1 MTASKTI
8 KAVGY
13 ARRST
18 DMQERSIPDQQAY
31 VERWAGERGYQLV
44 RWYIDDAISGT
55 STKGRAAFEKM
66 IKTAENGRDFDFILC
81 YDISRFSRG
90 GTNETGYYLH
100 RLGLAGVQAIFCAE
114 GIPDGDEGEL
124 LQGVKSW
131 QARQYSVK
139 LSRDSI
145 RGQHS
150 CVTVRHSGM
159 GGPPPYGYDRQ
170 YLSADGQVV
179 KMIRTLSDGRRQ
191 ELGPDGRHI
200 RYIAP
205 KERMGHKLKSDIV
218 RLVPGDSERIKV
230 VRLIFDMC
238 IQGLGYRAMVIELN
252 RLGILGP
259 MGSFWNHAAVKA
271 VLENP
276 VYRGALAW
284 NKRTFGKLHGVNAD
298 GMPRPKKV
306 KESTRNPKDRWIV
319 IENVHE
325 PLISPEVFEKAHA
338 AMAERREK
346 GGVARPVDRYL
357 LSGLIKCLRC
367 GLNFHGTI
375 IKHTPYGDGETRYYV
390 DRGYRERGPT
400 FCRSTSLPSKKLE
413 RWVLEQVRRTIF
425 GTGAAEQ
432 AIDTAVQALMKKA
445 PAKTDNTAAEKEL
458 AAIGNRIRAML
469 AMLADP
475 DLGDVKEVKQ
485 TIVELNHRRD
495 TLRANLEK
503 ATTTKDEKPDEAPL
517 RAWATAKFRELERV
531 LANPESTLE
540 TRRLVRTY
548 VDRIE
553 VDPDAKVGTLFL
565 PADAASLYSDTTT
578 RGTVGSSSIHS

>member
-1 MTASKTI
+1 MIANKTI

-18 DMQERSIPDQQAY
+18 DMQERSIPDQQVY
-31 VERWAGERGYQLV
+31 VERWAKERGYEIV
-44 RWYIDDAISGT
+44 RWYVDDAISGT
-55 STKGRAAFEKM
+55 STKGRMAFERM
-66 IKTAENGRDFDFILC
+66 IKTAENGRDFDVILC

-114 GIPDGDEGEL
+114 GIPEGDEGEL

-150 CVTVRHSGM
+150 CVTVRHSSM
-159 GGPPPYGYDRQ
+159 GGLAPYGYDRQ
-170 YLSADGQVV
+170 YLSSDGHVV
-179 KMIRTLSDGRRQ
+179 KTIRTLSDGRRQ
-191 ELGPDGRHI
+191 ELGPDCRLIRHI
-200 RYIAP
+200 AQ

-218 RLVPGDSERIKV
+218 RLVPSDPERIKV

-238 IQGLGYRAMVIELN
+238 IKGLGFRAMVIELN
-252 RLGILGP
+252 RLGIPGP
-259 MGSFWNHAAVKA
+259 MGSLWNHASVKA
-271 VLENP
+271 ILENP
-276 VYRGALAW
+276 SYRGALAW
-284 NKRTFGKLHGVNAD
+284 NKRTYGKLHGINGD

-306 KESTRNPKDRWIV
+306 KEGTRNPKDRWILV
-319 IENVHE
+319 ENVHE

-346 GGVARPVDRYL
+346 GGIARPVDRYL
-357 LSGLIKCLRC
+357 LSGLVKCLRC
-367 GLNFHGTI
+367 GLNFHGTV
-375 IKHTPYGDGETRYYV
+375 IKHPPYGDGETRYYV

-413 RWVLEQVRRTIF
+413 RWVLDQVRKTIF
-425 GTGAAEQ
+425 GDGAAEE
-432 AIDTAVQALMKKA
+432 AIDTVVQTLMKRTT
-445 PAKTDNTAAEKEL
+445 AKTDNTATEKEL
-458 AAIGNRIRAML
+458 AAVGNRLRTMV

-485 TIVELNHRRD
+485 SVVELSHKRD
-495 TLRANLEK
+495 TLLAKLQK
-503 ATTTKDEKPDEAPL
+503 ATTAKSQEMDEASL
-517 RAWATAKFRELERV
+517 RAWATARFEELERV

-540 TRRLVRTY
+540 TRRIVRAY

-553 VDPDAKVGTLFL
+553 VDPDAKVGTLYL
-565 PADAASLYSDTTT
+565 PANAAALFGNTAI
-578 RGTVGSSSIHS
+578 RGMEGASSSHS